1 MISAR
6 AVGEARL
13 QFAINK
19 FPILRDVYF
28 IPCFKR
34 NLIYVSRLND
44 QLFNVSFDNEV
55 VSISK
60 NGLNICYGYL
70 DNGPYF
76 FRPISKPLLNIE
88 MFKVANQRVRSKRF
102 LIKMIHTYG
111 TFYLVI

>member
-1 MISAR
+1 MVVATGAMISAR

-13 QFAINK
+13 QFSTNK

-34 NLIYVSRLND
+34 NLIYVSRLNE

-76 FRPISKPLLNIE
+76 IRNIQRHPV
-88 MFKVANQRVRSKRF
+88 KVHFTCRLFIYKLYNY
-102 LIKMIHTYG
+102 ING
-111 TFYLVI
+111 